1 MRSAPTS
8 TAALGAALGA
18 TLLAGGLSASA
29 RAAPAPL
36 VLYSAQ
42 HEQMVDAIASSFTKM
57 TGIPVRI
64 HQGEAP
70 EIASQIVREGP
81 NSPADVFFT
90 ENSPELVL
98 LDDKHLL
105 AKLPTSVMAQVPLRD
120 SAPDDSWV
128 GVLAREDVL
137 AFNPTMIAE
146 SKLPSSLMDLAGPA
160 WKGRVAIAP
169 TDADFLPLV
178 EAVALVH
185 GRAAALDWLRGLK
198 ANASVFDDDEGV
210 VAAVE
215 RGSVATGI
223 INNYYWARLRQEV
236 GPARTV
242 SRIHHFG
249 GHDVGALIN
258 VSGVGVIAASKHKEE
273 ADRFVAFL
281 VGKDEQTAIGAGDVD
296 FEYPLATGV
305 APNPLLAPMSSL
317 QPPPLKPAQL
327 GDDRDAAA
335 LLREAGLL

>member
-1 MRSAPTS
+1 MRSAPT
-8 TAALGAALGA
+8 TIAALGAS
-18 TLLAGGLSASA
+18 LLAGTLPAVV
-29 RAAPAPL
+29 RAAPAPII
-36 VLYSAQ
+36 LYSAQ
-42 HEQMVDAIASSFTKM
+42 HEQMVDGLAASFTKE

-70 EIASQIVREGP
+70 EVAAQIVREGA

-98 LDDKHLL
+98 LDEKHLL
-105 AKLPTSVMAQVPLRD
+105 ARLPASVMAQVPLHD
-120 SAPDDSWV
+120 SAPDDTWV
-128 GVLAREDVL
+128 AVLAREDVL
-137 AFNPTMIAE
+137 AFNPRMIAAD
-146 SKLPSSLMDLAGPA
+146 KLPASLLDLAKPA

-178 EAVALVH
+178 EAVVLTH
-185 GRAAALDWLRGLK
+185 GREAALDWLRGLK
-198 ANASVFDDDEGV
+198 TNASVFDDDEGV

-236 GPARTV
+236 GPTKTV

-258 VSGVGVIAASKHKEE
+258 VSGAGVIAASKHKDE

-281 VGKDEQTAIGAGDVD
+281 VSHDTQAALGAGDVD

-317 QPPPLKPAQL
+317 QPPALKPAQL
-327 GDDRDAAA
+327 GDDRNASV
-335 LLREAGLL
+335 LLREAGLI